1 MLIHSDYP
9 TCRTKPSLAFSGS
22 GCFLPSAS
30 NTFNTFCSY
39 LKCHICT
46 RGSKPSLLLRLS
58 PRTVEEQG
66 EGEEER
72 KMKVMAPATTTTTT
86 WLSVV
91 VRVCANGG
99 HVACW
104 FVSQH
109 TQTGGEHL
117 SCDGRTDGRAEEGR
131 TNTQPRVGEREAA
144 DAWND
149 EASPA
154 ARRLLGLQR
163 QRKDCLRLTARLRRT
178 RWYFDQFSDGGDDC
192 GDGCCGNGCSL
203 QLRTL

>member
-1 MLIHSDYP
+1 
-9 TCRTKPSLAFSGS
+9 
-22 GCFLPSAS
+22 
-30 NTFNTFCSY
+30 
-39 LKCHICT
+39 
-46 RGSKPSLLLRLS
+46 
-58 PRTVEEQG
+58 
-66 EGEEER
+66 
-72 KMKVMAPATTTTTT
+72 MKVMAPATTTTTT

-117 SCDGRTDGRAEEGR
+117 SCDGRADGRAEEGR

-154 ARRLLGLQR
+154 ARRLQR

-192 GDGCCGNGCSL
+192 GDGCCGNGCDDAVMYCMGADDGQTIVDCWDTILRQSAYASSCVIQVPFSL
-203 QLRTL
+203 LSFFS